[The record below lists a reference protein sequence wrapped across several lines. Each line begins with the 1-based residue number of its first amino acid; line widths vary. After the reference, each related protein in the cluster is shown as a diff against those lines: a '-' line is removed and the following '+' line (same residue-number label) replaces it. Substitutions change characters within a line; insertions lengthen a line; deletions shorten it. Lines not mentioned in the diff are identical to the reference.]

1 MGFHGWALG
10 LDLSIEAD
18 QIKKSVNWGAKK
30 KKKSPKFEKPAAS
43 KTPNL
48 TLALQPANL
57 HLKI

>member
-30 KKKSPKFEKPAAS
+30 KKNPQNLKNLLPPKL
-43 KTPNL
+43 L
-48 TLALQPANL
+48 T
-57 HLKI
+57 